1 VFRLL
6 RFVVFFALVAG
17 LLTFVLLPAAISP
30 LLTQY
35 VRDMGLKA
43 DDLQVSVDTFDPAIL
58 SGRAGSV
65 RVYATNVEIGRA
77 TVRQLDLTFDDVS
90 FFDRSF
96 RSVDGQM
103 DDVMV
108 AGGGVSAQASQV
120 SVAGPAGQATATG
133 QFDSQESEDLVKA
146 AARRVG
152 VSLDGA
158 QFVNGGLRLTSHGI
172 SVNAGISVE
181 GGALVLRPAI
191 GDPILLI
198 QPQTSD
204 PWQLDEAFVTP
215 SGITVRGTVD
225 AARFADAV
233 TAHQP

>member
-1 VFRLL
+1 
-6 RFVVFFALVAG
+6 
-17 LLTFVLLPAAISP
+17 
-30 LLTQY
+30 
-35 VRDMGLKA
+35 
-43 DDLQVSVDTFDPAIL
+43 
-58 SGRAGSV
+58 
-65 RVYATNVEIGRA
+65 
-77 TVRQLDLTFDDVS
+77 
-90 FFDRSF
+90 
-96 RSVDGQM
+96 
-103 DDVMV
+103 
-108 AGGGVSAQASQV
+108 
-120 SVAGPAGQATATG
+120 
-133 QFDSQESEDLVKA
+133 
-146 AARRVG
+146 
-152 VSLDGA
+152 
-158 QFVNGGLRLTSHGI
+158 LRLTSHGI